1 MNASDAGF
9 LTHLEALRQ
18 VLWRSVAAVGVL
30 LVPGFF
36 AAPEVLG
43 FLVRFTCPP
52 DFKLNYFTPMEP
64 LIVQLKLGLF
74 LAVVAAMPVILRQA
88 ARFVAPALYEHERRA
103 AGRAVAAA
111 TLLFLAG
118 AAVGLFLVVP
128 LMMKFSAAYA
138 SESLAP
144 VIGIGSFVNLVGLLA
159 LSFGVMFQLPV
170 VMVLLVR
177 CGVVEVGTLK
187 RSRPLAVTVIFI
199 LAALLTPPDVVSQLL
214 LGVPTWLLFEA
225 ALLVAARCSPRNPPP
240 EEPPPAR
247 SAVPERTA
255 AAVAEESPENDAE
268 TALDA
273 VYRESYRKKRRKNRR
288 FGMINGHYRT
298 KRGGKK

>member
-1 MNASDAGF
+1 M
-9 LTHLEALRQ
+9 
-18 VLWRSVAAVGVL
+18 
-30 LVPGFF
+30 
-36 AAPEVLG
+36 
-43 FLVRFTCPP
+43 
-52 DFKLNYFTPMEP
+52 
-64 LIVQLKLGLF
+64 QLKLGLF

-214 LGVPTWLLFEA
+214 LGVPTLA
-225 ALLVAARCSPRNPPP
+225 AVRGGAAHRRPVQ
-240 EEPPPAR
+240 
-247 SAVPERTA
+247 SAESAAGRTA
-255 AAVAEESPENDAE
+255 ACPLCRAGENGCGGGG
-268 TALDA
+268 
-273 VYRESYRKKRRKNRR
+273 REPRKRCGNCVGCRLP
-288 FGMINGHYRT
+288 
-298 KRGGKK
+298 

>member
-88 ARFVAPALYEHERRA
+88 AALWRLRCTSTSAARPEGRSLRRPCCFSPALR
-103 AGRAVAAA
+103 
-111 TLLFLAG
+111 
-118 AAVGLFLVVP
+118 
-128 LMMKFSAAYA
+128 SDC
-138 SESLAP
+138 SLWC
-144 VIGIGSFVNLVGLLA
+144 L
-159 LSFGVMFQLPV
+159 
-170 VMVLLVR
+170 
-177 CGVVEVGTLK
+177 
-187 RSRPLAVTVIFI
+187 
-199 LAALLTPPDVVSQLL
+199 
-214 LGVPTWLLFEA
+214 
-225 ALLVAARCSPRNPPP
+225 
-240 EEPPPAR
+240 
-247 SAVPERTA
+247 
-255 AAVAEESPENDAE
+255 
-268 TALDA
+268 
-273 VYRESYRKKRRKNRR
+273 
-288 FGMINGHYRT
+288 
-298 KRGGKK
+298 

>member
-225 ALLVAARCSPRNPPP
+225 AL
-240 EEPPPAR
+240 PAR
-247 SAVPERTA
+247 WLRSGRTM
-255 AAVAEESPENDAE
+255 
-268 TALDA
+268 L
-273 VYRESYRKKRRKNRR
+273 
-288 FGMINGHYRT
+288 NGW
-298 KRGGKK
+298 GS

>member
-199 LAALLTPPDVVSQLL
+199 LAALLSPP
-214 LGVPTWLLFEA
+214 G
-225 ALLVAARCSPRNPPP
+225 
-240 EEPPPAR
+240 
-247 SAVPERTA
+247 AVRGI
-255 AAVAEESPENDAE
+255 
-268 TALDA
+268 
-273 VYRESYRKKRRKNRR
+273 RRRKNRR
-288 FGMINGHYRT
+288 LPALPCRRERLRRWRKRAPKTMRKLRWMPFTVNPTGKNGA
-298 KRGGKK
+298 KIGDSA

>member
-1 MNASDAGF
+1 M
-9 LTHLEALRQ
+9 
-18 VLWRSVAAVGVL
+18 
-30 LVPGFF
+30 
-36 AAPEVLG
+36 
-43 FLVRFTCPP
+43 
-52 DFKLNYFTPMEP
+52 
-64 LIVQLKLGLF
+64 
-74 LAVVAAMPVILRQA
+74 
-88 ARFVAPALYEHERRA
+88 APALYEHERRA

-214 LGVPTWLLFEA
+214 LGVPTLA
-225 ALLVAARCSPRNPPP
+225 AVRGGAARRRRCSPRNPPP

-273 VYRESYRKKRRKNRR
+273 VYRESYRK
-288 FGMINGHYRT
+288 NGA
-298 KRGGKK
+298 KIGDSA

>member
-199 LAALLTPPDVVSQLL
+199 LAALLTPPAVVSQLL

-225 ALLVAARCSPRNPPP
+225 ALLIAARCSPRNPPP